1 MTITTTALEPLELP
15 MPEPEDE
22 DKDDFDPYPEYDNR
36 DHFERAQWF
45 GERAK
50 RPEPTTTR
58 LSKTSTRSTTT
69 KYLSEDDTS

>member
-36 DHFERAQWF
+36 DEFERAQWF
-45 GERAK
+45 GDRAK
-50 RPEPTTTR
+50 RPEPIY
-58 LSKTSTRSTTT
+58 SKT
-69 KYLSEDDTS
+69 LEDFYAINDDEIPF